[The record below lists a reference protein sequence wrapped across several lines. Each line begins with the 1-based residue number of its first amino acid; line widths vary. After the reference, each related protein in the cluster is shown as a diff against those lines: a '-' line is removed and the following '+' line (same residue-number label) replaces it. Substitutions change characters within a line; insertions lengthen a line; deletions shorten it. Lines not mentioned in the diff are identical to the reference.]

1 MSKKKQSKPQQQSI
15 SPVRF
20 LKERVRQV
28 PIYKCYLSHDF
39 EKSTEGTVMVVR
51 KHTGDKY
58 TCGLYLVD
66 KYCLGVKDASY
77 HLRMDEQEFDE
88 FLDLFEEDFNP
99 HVVTYEEAHNW
110 VWGAVGFAEDA
121 GIKPCKEF
129 DLAQYVLAE
138 DDDEVEL
145 IKYDFG
151 DKDGK
156 HCLLANDRL
165 EASTYLPLMRKN
177 LGDDFTFCLGP
188 KDSIHEPE
196 DWDYEKNVP
205 LFDDSELSN
214 DYWDLEEDDEV
225 EYHQVHPDYPTELE
239 LKNSDIAEVLSCSN
253 PKLQSSEDVD
263 AFISREGIKE
273 DLEQYILY
281 HIGLSNDVAYDK
293 DETIYDNDDRYDCN
307 LMQAVRLLAEVGDEQ
322 SLDVVLEVLRQDG
335 GCLDYHFGDY
345 LVETFVPVVAKLGVG
360 HLDKLMS
367 YAKEPGLYDYAHNLV
382 MEAVC
387 AIYVHN
393 PELREEAKEWFKE
406 ILTFA
411 MDKLDADDRSYFSH
425 TLIGF
430 ALIHCMNMGE
440 EDLLPII
447 MKLYEKDYV
456 NQMICGTY
464 VNVAQDIL
472 TKHSSMDHFIM
483 DIHEWFKWYYTNFGT
498 ETK

>member
-28 PIYKCYLSHDF
+28 PVYKCYLSHDF
-39 EKSTEGTVMVVR
+39 ENSTEGTVMVVR
-51 KHTGDKY
+51 RHTGDKY

-66 KYCLGVKDASY
+66 KYCVGVKDASY

-88 FLDLFEEDFNP
+88 FLDMFEEDFNP

-129 DLAQYVLAE
+129 ELAQYVLAE

-145 IKYDFG
+145 IEYDFG
-151 DKDGK
+151 DADGK

-177 LGDDFTFCLGP
+177 LGDEFTFCLGP
-188 KDSIHEPE
+188 QDSIHSPE

-205 LFDDSELSN
+205 LFDDSELI
-214 DYWDLEEDDEV
+214 DWDDEEDDEV
-225 EYHQVHPDYPTELE
+225 EYHQEHPEYPKELN
-239 LKNSDIAEVLSCSN
+239 LKNGDIAEVLSCSD
-253 PKLQSSEDVD
+253 PKLVSEEDVD
-263 AFISREGIKE
+263 AFIAREGIKE

-281 HIGLSNDVAYDK
+281 HIGQTNDDAYK
-293 DETIYDNDDRYDCN
+293 QDETIYDNDDRYDCN
-307 LMQAVRLLAEVGDEQ
+307 LMQAVRLLSEIGDEQ
-322 SLDVVLEVLRQDG
+322 SLDVVLEVLRQDLG
-335 GCLDYHFGDY
+335 FLDYHFGDY
-345 LVETFVPVVAKLGVG
+345 LVESVTPAVAKLGVG

-367 YAKEPGLYDYAHNLV
+367 YAKEPGLYDFAHNIALESV
-382 MEAVC
+382 G
-387 AIYVHN
+387 AIWDNN
-393 PELREEAKEWFKE
+393 PELREEAKDWFKE

-411 MDKLDADDRSYFSH
+411 KEKIDVDDKSYFSH
-425 TLIGF
+425 TMIGF
-430 ALIHCMNMGE
+430 AVIQCMHMAE
-440 EDLLPII
+440 EELLPVI
-447 MKLYEKDYV
+447 KELYEKDYV
-456 NQMICGTY
+456 NQNICGTY
-464 VNVAQDIL
+464 VNVAQSIL
-472 TKHSSMDHFIM
+472 TQPGSLDHIEM

>member
-121 GIKPCKEF
+121 GIAPCKEF
-129 DLAQYVLAE
+129 ELAQYVLAE

-145 IKYDFG
+145 IEYDFG
-151 DKDGK
+151 DADGK

-188 KDSIHEPE
+188 NDNIHGSE

-205 LFDDSELSN
+205 LFDDSDLS
-214 DYWDLEEDDEV
+214 DWDVEEDDEV
-225 EYHQVHPDYPTELE
+225 EYHQVHPAYPTELN
-239 LKNSDIAEVLSCSN
+239 LKNTDIAEVLSCSN
-253 PKLQSSEDVD
+253 PKLLTAEDVD

-281 HIGLSNDVAYDK
+281 HIGQSNDVAYDK
-293 DETIYDNDDRYDCN
+293 DETKI
-307 LMQAVRLLAEVGDEQ
+307 LHQ
-322 SLDVVLEVLRQDG
+322 SRR
-335 GCLDYHFGDY
+335 
-345 LVETFVPVVAKLGVG
+345 T
-360 HLDKLMS
+360 
-367 YAKEPGLYDYAHNLV
+367 
-382 MEAVC
+382 
-387 AIYVHN
+387 
-393 PELREEAKEWFKE
+393 
-406 ILTFA
+406 T
-411 MDKLDADDRSYFSH
+411 
-425 TLIGF
+425 
-430 ALIHCMNMGE
+430 
-440 EDLLPII
+440 
-447 MKLYEKDYV
+447 
-456 NQMICGTY
+456 
-464 VNVAQDIL
+464 
-472 TKHSSMDHFIM
+472 
-483 DIHEWFKWYYTNFGT
+483 
-498 ETK
+498 

>member
-1 MSKKKQSKPQQQSI
+1 MAKKKQSKPQQQSI

-39 EKSTEGTVMVVR
+39 ENSTEGTVMVVR

-88 FLDLFEEDFNP
+88 FLDLFEENFTP
-99 HVVTYEEAHNW
+99 HVVAYEEAHNW

-121 GIKPCKEF
+121 GIAPCKEF

-145 IKYDFG
+145 IEYDFG
-151 DKDGK
+151 DADGK

-165 EASTYLPLMRKN
+165 EASTYLPIMRKN
-177 LGDDFTFCLGP
+177 LGDEFSFCLGP
-188 KDSIHEPE
+188 QDSIHEPE

-205 LFDDSELSN
+205 LFDDSEFT
-214 DYWDLEEDDEV
+214 DWDDEADDEV
-225 EYHQVHPDYPTELE
+225 EYHQVHPEYPKELD
-239 LKNSDIAEVLSCSN
+239 LKNRDIAEVLSCSD
-253 PKLQSSEDVD
+253 PKLLASEDVD
-263 AFISREGIKE
+263 AFIARDGIKE
-273 DLEQYILY
+273 DFEQYILY
-281 HIGLSNDVAYDK
+281 HIGQTNDDAYDK
-293 DETIYDNDDRYDCN
+293 DGTIYDNDDRYDCN
-307 LMQAVRLLAEVGDEQ
+307 LMQAVRLLSEVGDAQ
-322 SLDVVLEVLRQDG
+322 SLEVVLEVLRQDG

-345 LVETFVPVVAKLGVG
+345 LVETFVPAVAKLGIG

-382 MEAVC
+382 LEAVC
-387 AIYVHN
+387 AIYLHN

-411 MDKLDADDRSYFSH
+411 MDKLDANDKSYFSH

-447 MKLYEKDYV
+447 KKLYVKDYV

-472 TKHSSMDHFIM
+472 TKHCSMDHFYM
-483 DIHEWFKWYYTNFGT
+483 DIHEWFEWYIRNFV
-498 ETK
+498 TKTKK

>member
-1 MSKKKQSKPQQQSI
+1 MAKKKQSKPQQQSI

-28 PIYKCYLSHDF
+28 PVYKCYLSHDF

-77 HLRMDEQEFDE
+77 HLRLDESEFEE

-121 GIKPCKEF
+121 GIAPCKEF

-165 EASTYLPLMRKN
+165 EASTYLPLMHKN
-177 LGDDFTFCLGP
+177 LGDDYTFCLGP
-188 KDSIHEPE
+188 KDIIHGAE

-205 LFDDSELSN
+205 LFDDSELS
-214 DYWDLEEDDEV
+214 DADWDIEEDDEV
-225 EYHQVHPDYPTELE
+225 EYHQVHPEYPTELN
-239 LKNSDIAEVLSCSN
+239 LKNCDIAEVLSCSD
-253 PKLQSSEDVD
+253 PKLLAAEDVD

-281 HIGLSNDVAYDK
+281 HIGQSNDDAYAK
-293 DETIYDNDDRYDCN
+293 DETIYDNDDRYECN
-307 LMQAVRLLAEVGDEQ
+307 LMQAVRLLAEIGDEQ
-322 SLDVVLEVLRQDG
+322 SLDVVLEVLRQDS
-335 GCLDYHFGDY
+335 GCLEYHFGDY
-345 LVETFVPVVAKLGVG
+345 LVESVTPAVAKLCAG

-367 YAKEPGLYDYAHNLV
+367 YAKEPGLYDYAHNIVL
-382 MEAVC
+382 EAVG
-387 AIYVHN
+387 AIWEYN
-393 PELREEAKEWFKE
+393 PELRENVKEWFKE
-406 ILTFA
+406 VLTFA
-411 MDKLDADDRSYFSH
+411 KEKLDADDKSYFSH
-425 TLIGF
+425 TVVAF
-430 ALIHCMNMGE
+430 ALVQCMNTAE

-447 MKLYEKDYV
+447 KELYEKDYV
-456 NQMICGTY
+456 NQNVCGTY
-464 VNVAQDIL
+464 VNVAQCIL
-472 TKHSSMDHFIM
+472 TRQGSMDHFDM
-483 DIHEWFKWYYTNFGT
+483 DIQDWFEWYYTNFGT